1 MSSDTLPA
9 GDDAASAKPRPS
21 PKALL
26 ALLPYV
32 KRYKGRVLAAF
43 VALTVAAAATLVVP
57 VAVRRMID
65 AGFSVH
71 STGTINS
78 YFGAMIGVVGVL
90 ALASGTRYYLV
101 NTLGERVVA
110 DLRSA
115 VFRHLSGLDAS
126 FFDSAR
132 IGELLSRL
140 TADTTQLKAAFG
152 ASASVALRNFF
163 MFIGAVALM
172 VYTSPRLSAYVLVA
186 IPIIVL
192 PLYAAGRAVKKRSR
206 AAQDTLADASA
217 YAAENLGAVRVMQ
230 AFGAEAATNA
240 RFSAAVENSY
250 DAARLSTLA
259 RGIVTVI
266 AIFLAFAS
274 VVVVLWLGA
283 HDVLAGRMTG
293 GLLSQFV
300 LYAVL
305 GAGAL
310 GELSQVWNEISAAAG
325 AAGRIGEILAIK
337 PKIIAPV
344 PAARFPSPAKGE
356 IVFDHVNF
364 VYPTR
369 QDAPAALHDLSFRV
383 APGETV
389 AIVGPSGAGKSTIFQ
404 LLLRFYD
411 PTSGV
416 IDLDGVDIKTVDPA
430 ELRRR
435 ISLVPQ
441 EPVIFASS
449 FADNIRYGAPQ
460 ASEAAVE
467 AAAKKAAAQDFIAAT
482 SQGYATNIGERG
494 VTLSGGERQR
504 LAIARAILREAPVL
518 LLDEA
523 TSALDAASEGLV
535 QHALEELKQGR
546 TTLVIA
552 HRLATV
558 LSADRILVL
567 EAGRIVEEGTH
578 QSLVA
583 NDGLYAKL
591 AKMQFETGALALN
604 GSRSA
609 AAE

>member
-1 MSSDTLPA
+1 MSSAVPQSA
-9 GDDAASAKPRPS
+9 DDAGGARKRNS

-26 ALLPYV
+26 ALTPYV
-32 KRYKGRVLAAF
+32 ARYKGRILAALG
-43 VALTVAAAATLVVP
+43 ALTVAAAATLVVP
-57 VAVRRMID
+57 IAVRLMID
-65 AGFSVH
+65 DGFSAQSAGNV
-71 STGTINS
+71 NR
-78 YFGAMIGVVGVL
+78 YFGAMIGVVAVL
-90 ALASGTRYYLV
+90 ALASGARYYLV

-110 DLRSA
+110 DLRAA
-115 VFRHLSGLDAS
+115 VFQHLSALDAS
-126 FFDSAR
+126 FFDTAR

-163 MFIGAVALM
+163 MFVGGVGLM
-172 VYTSPRLSAYVLVA
+172 IYTSPKLSAFVLIA

-206 AAQDTLADASA
+206 AAQDTLAEASA

-240 RFSAAVENSY
+240 RFGAAVEESY
-250 DAARLSTLA
+250 EAARLSMLA
-259 RGIVTVI
+259 RGIVTTI

-283 HDVLAGRMTG
+283 DDVLAGRITG

-305 GAGAL
+305 AAGAL
-310 GELSQVWNEISAAAG
+310 GELSQVWNEVSAAAG
-325 AAGRIGEILAIK
+325 AAGRIGEILAVK
-337 PKIIAPV
+337 PRIVAPV
-344 PAARFPSPAKGE
+344 PVAPLPVPPRGAITFEHVSFAYPSRPD
-356 IVFDHVNF
+356 VS
-364 VYPTR
+364 
-369 QDAPAALHDLSFRV
+369 ALHDLSFKV

-411 PTSGV
+411 PLGGRV
-416 IDLDGVDIKTVDPA
+416 EFDGVDIKTVDPA
-430 ELRRR
+430 ELRKR

-441 EPVIFASS
+441 EPVIFAAS
-449 FADNIRYGAPQ
+449 FADNIRYGAPG

-467 AAAKKAAAQDFIAAT
+467 DAAKKAAAQDFIAAT
-482 SQGYATNIGERG
+482 AKRYATKIGERG

-504 LAIARAILREAPVL
+504 LAIARAILRKAPVL

-535 QHALEELKQGR
+535 QEALKELKTGR

-578 QSLVA
+578 AQLVA
-583 NDGLYAKL
+583 KDGLYARL
-591 AKMQFETGALALN
+591 ARMQFETGARALN
-604 GSRSA
+604 GNHEA

>member
-1 MSSDTLPA
+1 MSSDASPS
-9 GDDAASAKPRPS
+9 GDDTPTAKRRTS

-26 ALLPYV
+26 ALVPYV
-32 KRYKGRVLAAF
+32 ARYKGRVLAALA
-43 VALTVAAAATLVVP
+43 ALTLAAAATLVVP
-57 VAVRRMID
+57 IAVRLMID
-65 AGFSVH
+65 DGFSAQSAGNV
-71 STGTINS
+71 NR
-78 YFGAMIGVVGVL
+78 YFGAMIVVVAVL
-90 ALASGTRYYLV
+90 ALASGSRYYLV

-110 DLRSA
+110 DLRTGL
-115 VFRHLSGLDAS
+115 FKHLSALDAS

-163 MFIGAVALM
+163 MFVGAVALM
-172 VYTSPRLSAYVLVA
+172 VYTSPKLSAFVLIA
-186 IPIIVL
+186 IPVIVL

-206 AAQDTLADASA
+206 SAQDTLAEASA

-240 RFSAAVENSY
+240 RFATAVEYSY
-250 DAARLSTLA
+250 DAARLAMFA
-259 RGIVTVI
+259 RAIVTVI

-283 HDVLAGRMTG
+283 HDVLAGHITG

-305 GAGAL
+305 AAGAL

-325 AAGRIGEILAIK
+325 AAGRIGEILAVK
-337 PKIIAPV
+337 AKIFAPQ
-344 PAARFPSPAKGE
+344 PAATLPSPARGAL
-356 IVFDHVNF
+356 VFDHVTF
-364 VYPTR
+364 AYPSR
-369 QDAPAALHDLSFRV
+369 PDVSALHDLSFKIT
-383 APGETV
+383 PGETV
-389 AIVGPSGAGKSTIFQ
+389 AIVGPSGAGKSTVFQ

-411 PTSGV
+411 PLGGK
-416 IDLDGVDIKTVDPA
+416 IELDGVDIKTVDPA

-441 EPVIFASS
+441 EPVIFAMS
-449 FADNIRYGAPQ
+449 FADNIRYGEPT

-467 AAAKKAAAQDFIAAT
+467 DAAKKAAAQDFIAAT
-482 SQGYATNIGERG
+482 AQGYATETSERG
-494 VTLSGGERQR
+494 MTLSGGERQR
-504 LAIARAILREAPVL
+504 IAIARAMLRGAPVL

-535 QHALEELKQGR
+535 QRALEELRAGR

-567 EAGRIVEEGTH
+567 DAGRIVEEGTH
-578 QSLVA
+578 ASLVA
-583 NDGLYAKL
+583 RGGLYAKL
-591 AKMQFETGALALN
+591 ARMQFETGAQALN
-604 GSRSA
+604 GGQHA

>member
-1 MSSDTLPA
+1 MSSATPEAA
-9 GDDAASAKPRPS
+9 GDTDGKKKRSS

-26 ALLPYV
+26 ALMPYV
-32 KRYKGRVLAAF
+32 ARYKARVLAALG
-43 VALTVAAAATLVVP
+43 ALTLAAAATLVVP
-57 VAVRRMID
+57 IAVRLMID
-65 AGFSVH
+65 DGFSAQ
-71 STGTINS
+71 STGNVNR
-78 YFGAMIGVVGVL
+78 YFGAMIGVVAVL
-90 ALASGTRYYLV
+90 AFASGTRYYLV
-101 NTLGERVVA
+101 NSLGERVVA
-110 DLRSA
+110 DLRAA
-115 VFRHLSGLDAS
+115 VFRHLSALDAS
-126 FFDSAR
+126 FFDTAR
-132 IGELLSRL
+132 VGELLSRL

-163 MFIGAVALM
+163 MFVGGVGLM
-172 VYTSPRLSAYVLVA
+172 VYTSPKLSAFVLAA

-206 AAQDTLADASA
+206 AAQDTLAEASA

-230 AFGAEAATNA
+230 AFGAEAATNQ
-240 RFSAAVENSY
+240 RFGAAVEESY
-250 DAARLSTLA
+250 DAARLSILA

-305 GAGAL
+305 AAGAL
-310 GELSQVWNEISAAAG
+310 GELSQIWNEVSAAAG
-325 AAGRIGEILAIK
+325 AAGRIGEILAVK
-337 PKIIAPV
+337 SKIVAPV
-344 PAARFPSPAKGE
+344 PLAHLPTPPRGT
-356 IVFDHVNF
+356 IVFDHVTF
-364 VYPTR
+364 AYPSR
-369 QDAPAALHDLSFRV
+369 PDVSALHDLSFRV

-411 PTSGV
+411 PSAGQV
-416 IDLDGVDIKTVDPA
+416 EFDGVDIETVDPA
-430 ELRRR
+430 ELRQR

-441 EPVIFASS
+441 EPVIFAAS
-449 FADNIRYGAPQ
+449 FADNIRYGAPG
-460 ASEAAVE
+460 AGEAAVE
-467 AAAKKAAAQDFIAAT
+467 AAARKAAAQDFIAA
-482 SQGYATNIGERG
+482 SAHGYATKIGERG

-504 LAIARAILREAPVL
+504 LAIARAILRESPVL

-535 QHALEELKQGR
+535 QTALKELKAGR

-558 LSADRILVL
+558 LSVDRILVL

-578 QSLVA
+578 AQLVA
-583 NDGLYAKL
+583 KDGLYARL
-591 AKMQFETGALALN
+591 ARMQFETGAQALN
-604 GSRSA
+604 GSSA